1 MRAVPVDDVT
11 VVCSEYEP
19 GCDAT
24 VADEGF
30 TVSQPEFHQRTL
42 MRANGGPLPS
52 LSCDVRSLHSESA
65 VQAWPVSLPPTV
77 PHPHSGWL
85 LPPFRR
91 RVVRSFTQGHGN
103 GGTGT
108 YDDVNRYTSS
118 NKGQDNGFDD
128 KVMDLTR
135 RRKQWQ

>member
-1 MRAVPVDDVT
+1 MRAVDD
-11 VVCSEYEP
+11 VVCSKYEP

-52 LSCDVRSLHSESA
+52 PSLSCDSDVRSLHSESA
-65 VQAWPVSLPPTV
+65 VPVQAWPVSLPPTV

-85 LPPFRR
+85 LPDGTISAEGSA
-91 RVVRSFTQGHGN
+91 VVHSGARQWW
-103 GGTGT
+103 
-108 YDDVNRYTSS
+108 DW
-118 NKGQDNGFDD
+118 
-128 KVMDLTR
+128 DLR
-135 RRKQWQ
+135 